1 MMSAGVNSI
10 AAVRLASKLR
20 SEIGFDLPATLIFE
34 YPTPRAVSAHLESLG
49 CAESLADPNAVTLAI
64 EDVLTSMASP
74 TGDTGSL
81 FSAGAGVDDEWLRT
95 LTQLGSTPE
104 GLPMS
109 ASMLRD
115 CQVKAFHMQQLYQLQ
130 PEDSVPLVSKSLRA
144 LSDVH
149 HMLRSG
155 HTPPLFW
162 VNQAR
167 LELDVVDPLHG
178 RQLAQAAAAV
188 YSAVSRLAAHASG
201 AVAADEEIL
210 RELMQAFCDLSI
222 DYATATFRARM
233 VCVRER
239 AVCLVLAIHHVVLD
253 GPSQQIVHTGVCVR
267 EMYMC
272 VRA

>member
-1 MMSAGVNSI
+1 
-10 AAVRLASKLR
+10 
-20 SEIGFDLPATLIFE
+20 
-34 YPTPRAVSAHLESLG
+34 
-49 CAESLADPNAVTLAI
+49 
-64 EDVLTSMASP
+64 
-74 TGDTGSL
+74 
-81 FSAGAGVDDEWLRT
+81 
-95 LTQLGSTPE
+95 
-104 GLPMS
+104 MS

>member
-1 MMSAGVNSI
+1 VAARQLDLDDAGARTSGAPPSAACPAAASSAALDADVPMMSAGVNSI

-20 SEIGFDLPATLIFE
+20 SEIGLDVPATLIFE
-34 YPTPRAVSAHLESLG
+34 HPTPRAVSAHLESLG
-49 CAESLADPNAVTLAI
+49 CAESLAEPNAVMAAI

-74 TGDTGSL
+74 MGGDGNLLIAGTGI
-81 FSAGAGVDDEWLRT
+81 DDEWLRM
-95 LTQLGSTPE
+95 LTHIGSTPE

-109 ASMLRD
+109 AMMLRD

-167 LELDVVDPLHG
+167 LELDVVAGGTWEMMPSDKKN
-178 RQLAQAAAAV
+178 R
-188 YSAVSRLAAHASG
+188 
-201 AVAADEEIL
+201 D
-210 RELMQAFCDLSI
+210 
-222 DYATATFRARM
+222 
-233 VCVRER
+233 
-239 AVCLVLAIHHVVLD
+239 LVLHYHNWHVARV
-253 GPSQQIVHTGVCVR
+253 VR
-267 EMYMC
+267 
-272 VRA
+272 

>member
-1 MMSAGVNSI
+1 
-10 AAVRLASKLR
+10 
-20 SEIGFDLPATLIFE
+20 
-34 YPTPRAVSAHLESLG
+34 
-49 CAESLADPNAVTLAI
+49 
-64 EDVLTSMASP
+64 
-74 TGDTGSL
+74 
-81 FSAGAGVDDEWLRT
+81 
-95 LTQLGSTPE
+95 
-104 GLPMS
+104 MS

-130 PEDSVPLVSKSLRA
+130 PEDSVPLVSKSLRM
-144 LSDVH
+144 LTDVH
-149 HMLRSG
+149 HMLRSS

-167 LELDVVDPLHG
+167 LELDVMDPLRG
-178 RQLAQAAAAV
+178 RQLAQVAATV
-188 YSAVSRLAAHASG
+188 YSAVLHLAAHASG
-201 AVAADEEIL
+201 AVAANEKVL
-210 RELMQAFCDLSI
+210 RKFMQAFCNLPI

-233 VCVRER
+233 VCVRGR